1 MSGAS
6 CWPWRCAGLLL
17 ALLLAALPAA
27 AQTVGGVRPVPHAP
41 PERGVLTAWHT
52 TLDAVHLA
60 GADAG
65 PRFDWDIDFRFDA
78 DLFDLGFVRANVL
91 AQVETIVGSEL
102 RDVDPN
108 QNNYTADFTLFF
120 RLPRG
125 ELGATF
131 HHVSRHLADRA
142 DQGSVSWNMVGVSYG
157 ERFLLGPARLDAGV
171 RAMGT
176 TERAGVDYT
185 AQIEWYGA
193 LEVPL
198 NPRLSFIG
206 LADGVVAPVEREM
219 FGRGARRGGR
229 LSGGV
234 RLPAPAGAIDLYA
247 GWEQRID
254 AGQFARDTTRWAHA
268 GIRVTVPAP

>member
-1 MSGAS
+1 ML
-6 CWPWRCAGLLL
+6 P
-17 ALLLAALPAA
+17 ALLLASLPAA
-27 AQTVGGVRPVPHAP
+27 AQTLGGVRPVPHAP

-52 TLDAVHLA
+52 RLDAVHLA

-65 PRFDWDIDFRFDA
+65 PRFDWDVDLRFDA

-142 DQGSVSWNMVGVSYG
+142 DRGSVSWNMVGVSYG
-157 ERFLLGPARLDAGV
+157 ERFALGPARLDAGV
-171 RAMGT
+171 RALGT
-176 TERAGVDYT
+176 TERSGVDFT

-193 LEVPL
+193 LEAPL
-198 NPRLSFIG
+198 NERLSIIG
-206 LADGVVAPVEREM
+206 AAEGVVAPVEREM

-254 AGQFARDTTRWAHA
+254 AGQFTRDTPRWLHA

>member
-1 MSGAS
+1 M
-6 CWPWRCAGLLL
+6 LL
-17 ALLLAALPAA
+17 ALLSAPLPAV
-27 AQTVGGVRPVPHAP
+27 AQTLGGVRPAPHAP
-41 PERGVLTAWHT
+41 PARGVLTAWHT

-65 PRFDWDIDFRFDA
+65 PRFDWDVDLRVDA
-78 DLFDLGFVRANVL
+78 DLLDLGFVRANVL

-142 DQGSVSWNMVGVSYG
+142 DRGSVSWNMVGVSYG
-157 ERFLLGPARLDAGV
+157 ERFTFGAAQLDAGV
-171 RAMGT
+171 RALRT

-193 LEVPL
+193 LEAPL
-198 NPRLSFIG
+198 NPRLSFIAA
-206 LADGVVAPVEREM
+206 ADGVVAPVEREI
-219 FGRGARRGGR
+219 FGRGAQRGGR
-229 LSGGV
+229 LSAGV

-254 AGQFARDTTRWAHA
+254 AGQFTRDTTRWLRA